1 MGLLKEDEMNA
12 VADVFGA
19 IFLCFE
25 LLLAFSNTT
34 VALPKPTEVVGT
46 VGGTQGA
53 ASHGRRSRKARSTS
67 GFASRNILLLVVVRD
82 LTRCVFAKRSSSTKR
97 DLVH

>member
-1 MGLLKEDEMNA
+1 MLHNDATECRRRRHKVTMREECVGLLKEDEMNA

-67 GFASRNILLLVVVRD
+67 GFASRSIVR
-82 LTRCVFAKRSSSTKR
+82 
-97 DLVH
+97 